1 MELAIEGLRKRFGE
15 AVLAVDGV
23 SFRVSQGEFLV
34 LLGPSGCGKTTT
46 LRCVAGFEEP
56 DAGRILIGG
65 APMTDAAQGIMVPP
79 ERRNLGMVFQSYAI
93 WPHMTV
99 FENVA
104 YGLVVK
110 RHPREGI
117 RRKVKEK
124 LALVGLSGMEERPA
138 TALSGGQM
146 QRVALARSLANEPG
160 ILLLDEPLS
169 NLDAKLRASLR
180 FELKEIQ
187 RKTGVT
193 ALYVTHDQ
201 AEAVVLGDRIA
212 VMNAGRIMQ
221 LADPVSLYNRPSNRF
236 VAEFTGATNFLR
248 GRLEWVKDGEG
259 VVRLAE
265 GMELRCA
272 APGAPAPGSEVEL
285 SLRPE
290 NIFLE
295 PAGNSAGGRR
305 NVWPAEV
312 VKADFLGTHSV
323 YRVKMGEETLTVIEN
338 GSWLRYQPEST
349 VSLFVPP
356 ERVSLL
362 QENGP
367 A

>member
-1 MELAIEGLRKRFGE
+1 MELVVEGLRKRFGE
-15 AVLAVDGV
+15 DILAVDGV
-23 SFRVSQGEFLV
+23 SFEVSRGEFLV

-56 DAGRILIGG
+56 EAGRISIGGVPVTDAGRGL
-65 APMTDAAQGIMVPP
+65 MVPP

-110 RHPREGI
+110 RRPRDEV
-117 RRKVKEK
+117 RRKVAEK
-124 LALVGLSGMEERPA
+124 LSLVGLSGMEDRPA

-146 QRVALARSLANEPG
+146 QRVALARSLTTEPRT
-160 ILLLDEPLS
+160 LLLDEPLS

-187 RKTGVT
+187 RQTGVT
-193 ALYVTHDQ
+193 AVYVTHDQ

-212 VMNAGRIMQ
+212 VMNNGRIVQ
-221 LADPVSLYNRPSNRF
+221 LAAPSFLYNHPVNRF

-248 GRLEWVKDGEG
+248 GRLERLEDGAG
-259 VVRLAE
+259 IVRLA
-265 GMELRCA
+265 GGVAVRCA
-272 APGAPAPGSEVEL
+272 ASATKAPGSEVEL
-285 SLRPE
+285 SLRSE
-290 NIFLE
+290 NLFLE
-295 PAGNSAGGRR
+295 PAGTPVAGRA
-305 NVWPAEV
+305 NVWTGKV
-312 VKADFLGTHSV
+312 VQADFLGTHTV
-323 YRVKMGEETLTVIEN
+323 YQLAVAGEQLTVVEN
-338 GSWLRYQPEST
+338 GSWPKHQAGAPVNLHA
-349 VSLFVPP
+349 PP

-362 QENGP
+362 QEG
-367 A
+367 

>member
-1 MELAIEGLRKRFGE
+1 MELVVEGLRKRFGE
-15 AVLAVDGV
+15 NILAVDGV
-23 SFRVSQGEFLV
+23 SFRVAPGEFLV

-56 DAGRILIGG
+56 EGGRILINGV
-65 APMTDAAQGIMVPP
+65 PVTDPGRGVLVPP

-104 YGLVVK
+104 YGLAVK
-110 RHPREGI
+110 RRPREEI
-117 RRKVKEK
+117 RQKVREK
-124 LALVGLSGMEERPA
+124 LALVGLQGMDDRPA
-138 TALSGGQM
+138 TNLSGGQM
-146 QRVALARSLANEPG
+146 QRVALARSLTTEPG

-212 VMNAGRIMQ
+212 VMNHGRIMQ
-221 LADPVSLYNRPSNRF
+221 LADPSAIYNCPVNRF

-248 GRLEWVKDGEG
+248 GRLDRLEGGEA
-259 VVRLAE
+259 VVRLAGGLE
-265 GMELRCA
+265 VRCA
-272 APGAPAPGSEVEL
+272 APAAAAPGGEVEL

-290 NIFLE
+290 NLFVE
-295 PAGNSAGGRR
+295 PAGGPDGGRP
-305 NVWPAEV
+305 NLWPAQV
-312 VKADFLGTHSV
+312 AKVDFLGTHSL
-323 YRVKMGEETLTVIEN
+323 YQVKVGEETLTVVEM
-338 GSWLRYQPEST
+338 GSWCRHRAGASVRLHAPS
-349 VSLFVPP
+349 

-362 QENGP
+362 QE

>member
-1 MELAIEGLRKRFGE
+1 MELVVEGLRKRFGE
-15 AVLAVDGV
+15 NIRAVDGV
-23 SFRVSQGEFLV
+23 SFEVSRGEFLV

-46 LRCVAGFEEP
+46 LRSVAGFEEP
-56 DAGRILIGG
+56 EAGRILIGG
-65 APMTDAAQGIMVPP
+65 VPVTDAGQGIMVPP

-110 RHPREGI
+110 RRPGDEV
-117 RRKVKEK
+117 RRRVAEK
-124 LALVGLSGMEERPA
+124 LSLVGLSGMEDRPA

-146 QRVALARSLANEPG
+146 QRVALARSLTTEPR

-193 ALYVTHDQ
+193 AVYVTHDQ

-212 VMNAGRIMQ
+212 VMNNGRIVQ
-221 LADPVSLYNRPSNRF
+221 LAAPSALYNHPVNRF
-236 VAEFTGATNFLR
+236 VAEFTGTTNFLR
-248 GRLEWVKDGEG
+248 GRLERLEDGEG
-259 VVRLAE
+259 VVRLAGGVE
-265 GMELRCA
+265 VRCA
-272 APGAPAPGSEVEL
+272 PSGATTPGSEVEL
-285 SLRPE
+285 SLRSE
-290 NIFLE
+290 NLSLE
-295 PAGNSAGGRR
+295 PAGTPVAGRA
-305 NVWPAEV
+305 NVWMATV
-312 VKADFLGTHSV
+312 MQADFLGTHTIYQV
-323 YRVKMGEETLTVIEN
+323 AVAGEQLAVVEN
-338 GSWLRYQPEST
+338 GSWPKHQAGASVNLHA
-349 VSLFVPP
+349 PP

-362 QENGP
+362 QEG
-367 A
+367 

>member
-1 MELAIEGLRKRFGE
+1 MELVIEGLRKRFGE
-15 AVLAVDGV
+15 NILAVDGV
-23 SFRVSQGEFLV
+23 SFRVAQGEFLV

-56 DAGRILIGG
+56 ESGRILIGG
-65 APMTDAAQGIMVPP
+65 VPVTDPGQGVLVPP

-104 YGLVVK
+104 YGLAVK
-110 RHPREGI
+110 GRPREEI
-117 RRKVKEK
+117 RRKVREK
-124 LALVGLSGMEERPA
+124 LALVGLSGMDERPA

-146 QRVALARSLANEPG
+146 QRVALARSLTTEPG

-212 VMNAGRIMQ
+212 VMNHGRIMQ
-221 LADPVSLYNRPSNRF
+221 LADPSAIYNQPVNRF

-248 GRLEWVKDGEG
+248 GRLDRLERGEA
-259 VVRLAE
+259 VVRLAAGLE
-265 GMELRCA
+265 VRCA
-272 APGAPAPGSEVEL
+272 ASAAPAPGGEVEL

-290 NIFLE
+290 NLFVE
-295 PAGNSAGGRR
+295 PAGSADGGRA
-305 NVWPAEV
+305 NLWPAQV
-312 VKADFLGTHSV
+312 VKVDFLGTHSL
-323 YRVKMGEETLTVIEN
+323 YQVKVGGEVLTVVEM
-338 GSWLRYQPEST
+338 GSWHRYREGAS
-349 VSLFVPP
+349 VRLHAPP

-362 QENGP
+362 QE

>member
-1 MELAIEGLRKRFGE
+1 MELVVEGLKKRFAE
-15 AVLAVDGV
+15 DILAVDGV
-23 SFRVSQGEFLV
+23 SFEVSRGEFLV

-56 DAGRILIGG
+56 EAGRIVIGG
-65 APMTDAAQGIMVPP
+65 IPVTDVGQGMMAPP

-110 RHPREGI
+110 RRPRGEV
-117 RRKVKEK
+117 RRRVAEK
-124 LALVGLSGMEERPA
+124 LSLVGLAGMEDRPA

-146 QRVALARSLANEPG
+146 QRVALARSLTTEPRL
-160 ILLLDEPLS
+160 LLLDEPLS

-193 ALYVTHDQ
+193 AVYVTHDQ

-212 VMNAGRIMQ
+212 VMNAGRIVQ
-221 LADPVSLYNRPSNRF
+221 CATPAVLYNQPVNRF
-236 VAEFTGATNFLR
+236 VAEFTGITNFLR
-248 GRLEWVKDGEG
+248 GQFERLEDGEG
-259 VVRLAE
+259 VVRLTGGAE
-265 GMELRCA
+265 VRCA
-272 APGAPAPGSEVEL
+272 ASGTMAPGCEVEL
-285 SLRPE
+285 ALRPE
-290 NIFLE
+290 NLFLE
-295 PAGNSAGGRR
+295 PAGTPVAGRA
-305 NVWPAEV
+305 NVWMGKV
-312 VKADFLGTHSV
+312 IQADFLGTHTIYHV
-323 YRVKMGEETLTVIEN
+323 AVAGEQLTVVEN
-338 GSWLRYQPEST
+338 GSWLKHRAGAA
-349 VSLFVPP
+349 VNLHAPP

-362 QENGP
+362 QEG
-367 A
+367 

>member
-1 MELAIEGLRKRFGE
+1 MELVIEGLRKRFGE
-15 AVLAVDGV
+15 NILAVDNV
-23 SFRVSQGEFLV
+23 SFKASQGEFLV

-56 DAGRILIGG
+56 DAGRIVIDGV
-65 APMTDAAQGIMVPP
+65 PVTDTSEGILVPP

-99 FENVA
+99 FDNVA
-104 YGLVVK
+104 YGLSVK
-110 RHPREGI
+110 GRSKDEI

-124 LALVGLSGMEERPA
+124 LSLVGLSGLEARPA

-146 QRVALARSLANEPG
+146 QRVALARSLATEPG

-212 VMNAGRIMQ
+212 VMNHGRIMQ
-221 LADPVSLYNRPSNRF
+221 LADPPSLYNRPVNRF

-248 GRLEWVKDGEG
+248 GRFERLENGEG
-259 VVRLAE
+259 VVRLSGGVE
-265 GMELRCA
+265 VRCA
-272 APGAPAPGSEVEL
+272 ASGTPSPGSEVEI

-295 PAGNSAGGRR
+295 PAGTSPGGRP
-305 NVWPAEV
+305 NVWPGRV
-312 VKADFLGTHSV
+312 IQADFLGTHSIYHV
-323 YRVKMGEETLTVIEN
+323 DVGGEQLTVVEN
-338 GSWLRYQPEST
+338 GSWLKHRAGAS
-349 VSLFVPP
+349 VNLHAPP

-362 QENGP
+362 REE
-367 A
+367 

>member
-1 MELAIEGLRKRFGE
+1 MDLVVEGLSKRFGKD
-15 AVLAVDGV
+15 VLAVDGV
-23 SFRVSQGEFLV
+23 TFAVSQGEFLV

-65 APMTDAAQGIMVPP
+65 VPVTDAGRGVMVPP

-110 RHPREGI
+110 GRPRDEV
-117 RRKVKEK
+117 RRRVREK
-124 LALVGLSGMEERPA
+124 LSLVGLSGLEDRPA

-146 QRVALARSLANEPG
+146 QRVALARSLTTEPG

-169 NLDAKLRASLR
+169 NLDAKLRANLR

-212 VMNAGRIMQ
+212 VMQSGRIVQ
-221 LADPVSLYNRPSNRF
+221 LGAPASLYNHPANRF

-248 GRLEWVKDGEG
+248 GRLERLEDGVG
-259 VVRLAE
+259 VVRLPGGVE
-265 GMELRCA
+265 VRCA
-272 APGAPAPGSEVEL
+272 AGDPAAPGSEVEL

-290 NIFLE
+290 NLSLE
-295 PAGNSAGGRR
+295 PAGTPVAGRP
-305 NVWPAEV
+305 NVWTGRV
-312 VKADFLGTHSV
+312 VHADFLGTHTIYHV
-323 YRVKMGEETLTVIEN
+323 AVAGTELTVVEN
-338 GSWLRYQPEST
+338 GSWLRHQAGAP
-349 VSLFVPP
+349 VSLHAPP
-356 ERVSLL
+356 DRVSLL
-362 QENGP
+362 PGG
-367 A
+367 